1 MKTVHATKEGATIE
15 LTRDEIR
22 LITALG
28 TEVFHGAFRQECED
42 LWNTVAMP
50 ISFKR
55 SGEILHQ
62 FYDTLITISELP
74 PSKERQEIDA
84 HYRPF
89 EFGS

>member
-22 LITALG
+22 LIAALG

-62 FYDTLITISELP
+62 FYDT

>member
-1 MKTVHATKEGATIE
+1 MKTVHATKEGARIE

-22 LITALG
+22 LIAALG
-28 TEVFHGAFRQECED
+28 TEVFHGAFRD